1 MDLPEDYI
9 VILLH
14 EGNINLKLKKVVVT
28 NTLDSLI
35 FTNNDRG
42 GVYSYTQVPKHLIK
56 SIEIREES
64 YTLDTGLTIMLELL
78 KKEDTIV
85 EISN

>member
-1 MDLPEDYI
+1 MDLPENYV

-35 FTNNDRG
+35 ITNNERG
-42 GVYSYTQVPKHLIK
+42 GIYSYTQIPKTLIK
-56 SIEIREES
+56 SIEIHEES
-64 YTLDTGLTIMLELL
+64 YNLDDGLPIMLQLL
-78 KKEDTIV
+78 EQESTIF
-85 EISN
+85 EISH